1 MSGGGPVRCA
11 AWLAVAE
18 PVVVPLRLVTHASQ
32 LPVHLSHLDEFGNR
46 AAKMMQPGLQPG
58 FHAGP
63 TPMQIKA
70 QMKADMMHVDFLPDS
85 DISDDRVI
93 TKYFVSKLDPVPLT
107 TKPEDRERVLDEIS
121 ERAREHDAECAQMVE
136 HIEPLGAMQELLLD
150 GEEEL
155 LSLNG
160 EYLQL
165 PCVFPLLEASQEL
178 LRSLRCQRRP
188 GWHVRTVHAACHLS
202 DLSA

>member
-1 MSGGGPVRCA
+1 
-11 AWLAVAE
+11 
-18 PVVVPLRLVTHASQ
+18 
-32 LPVHLSHLDEFGNR
+32 
-46 AAKMMQPGLQPG
+46 MQPGLQPG

-188 GWHVRTVHAACHLS
+188 RRHVRTVHAACHLS

>member
-1 MSGGGPVRCA
+1 
-11 AWLAVAE
+11 
-18 PVVVPLRLVTHASQ
+18 
-32 LPVHLSHLDEFGNR
+32 
-46 AAKMMQPGLQPG
+46 MQPGLQPG

-70 QMKADMMHVDFLPDS
+70 QMKADIMHVDFLPDS

-165 PCVFPLLEASQEL
+165 PCVAPSSA
-178 LRSLRCQRRP
+178 RSLTGAAAQSALSTAARSACAHSPRCLP
-188 GWHVRTVHAACHLS
+188 PV
-202 DLSA
+202 

>member
-1 MSGGGPVRCA
+1 
-11 AWLAVAE
+11 
-18 PVVVPLRLVTHASQ
+18 
-32 LPVHLSHLDEFGNR
+32 
-46 AAKMMQPGLQPG
+46 MQPGLQPG

-121 ERAREHDAECAQMVE
+121 ERAREHEVVAPRV
-136 HIEPLGAMQELLLD
+136 
-150 GEEEL
+150 
-155 LSLNG
+155 
-160 EYLQL
+160 QL
-165 PCVFPLLEASQEL
+165 
-178 LRSLRCQRRP
+178 
-188 GWHVRTVHAACHLS
+188 
-202 DLSA
+202 

>member
-1 MSGGGPVRCA
+1 
-11 AWLAVAE
+11 
-18 PVVVPLRLVTHASQ
+18 
-32 LPVHLSHLDEFGNR
+32 
-46 AAKMMQPGLQPG
+46 MQPGLQPG

-70 QMKADMMHVDFLPDS
+70 QMKADIMHVDFLPDS

-107 TKPEDRERVLDEIS
+107 TKPEDRERVLNEIS

-160 EYLQL
+160 ECRGSRVAPSARSLGGAPAPLRLL
-165 PCVFPLLEASQEL
+165 PEASQEL
-178 LRSLRCQRRP
+178 LRSLRGQRRP
-188 GWHVRTVHAACHLS
+188 CRHVRAVHACLQCLPSMRSICLMRRRATCTGTPW
-202 DLSA
+202 SASAPSGSRRPRTAAIGCTG